1 MQLPR
6 ATHLVI
12 HCRSLRQAIQLKAEI
27 GKRLAECKLT
37 VHPEKTKI
45 VYCKDDRR
53 KGTYENEAF
62 DFLGFTFRP
71 RSVKSKY
78 GRLFTGFTPAIG
90 SKAEQA
96 IRDEIKSWRA
106 HKLTELTIGDLS
118 RLFNPKIT
126 GWIQYY
132 GRFRPSLL
140 RRVCKQFQQIL
151 AKWAKNKFKRLNGS
165 WARANKFIDAIA
177 KQQPRLFIHW
187 QRGWY

>member
-1 MQLPR
+1 LQK
-6 ATHLVI
+6 
-12 HCRSLRQAIQLKAEI
+12 LRQAIQLKAEI
-27 GKRLAECKLT
+27 GKSLAECKLT
-37 VHPEKTKI
+37 AHPEKTKI

-53 KGTYENEAF
+53 KGTYGNEAF

-90 SKAEQA
+90 RKAEQA
-96 IRDEIKSWRA
+96 IRDEIKNWRA

-118 RLFNPKIT
+118 KLYNPKIT
-126 GWIQYY
+126 GWVQYY

-140 RRVCKQFQQIL
+140 WRVCKQFHQIL

-177 KQQPRLFIHW
+177 KQQPQLFIHW